1 MSFSSFFSWKKL
13 ADSWRLFLLCLLLFI
28 VSSIFS
34 FWIFFP
40 ADVVQRRL
48 LLELSSQTGVDM
60 RGENATILLP
70 LGLSLDLFVYPNR
83 EGFADFKLEKLQI
96 TPVWSRLFSTD
107 PAIQIDGK
115 LASGAVD
122 GEGSHKGDVRLNF
135 EDISVLSLQESDLP
149 YRISGL
155 LNGELHGEGMTD
167 PLSGRGE
174 FAFVLKDGAAL
185 GLEKIGLP
193 GRLVIGTLRLAGK
206 FNQRRFS
213 LEKVLLRGGVLD
225 LSGGG
230 NILIGETPEQ
240 TRLNLN
246 IRLQPTGITSE
257 ALLDMLK
264 LTGVRPTTDGS
275 YLLRIGGTL
284 AKPMV
289 R

>member
-1 MSFSSFFSWKKL
+1 MSFSSFFSWQKF
-13 ADSWRLFLLCLLLFI
+13 AGNRRLFLLCLLLFI
-28 VSSIFS
+28 ISSVFS

-48 LLELSSQTGVDM
+48 LQKLSDQTGVEM
-60 RGENATILLP
+60 RGENATLLLP
-70 LGLSLDLFVYPNR
+70 LGLSLDLSVYPDR
-83 EGFADFKLEKLQI
+83 EGLADFKLEELQL

-107 PAIQIDGK
+107 PAIYLEGK
-115 LASGAVD
+115 LASGGVD
-122 GEGSHKGDVRLNF
+122 GVGSQKGDVRLTL
-135 EDISVLSLQESDLP
+135 EEVSVLSLQQPDLP
-149 YRISGL
+149 YRVSGI
-155 LNGELHGEGMTD
+155 LNGEFYGEDMTGQ
-167 PLSGRGE
+167 LSGRGE
-174 FAFVLKDGAAL
+174 FAFIFKDGAIL

-193 GRLVIGTLRLAGK
+193 GRLDIGTLRLAGK

-213 LEKVLLRGGVLD
+213 LEKVVLNGGALD

-230 NILIGETPEQ
+230 NILLGETPEQ

-246 IRLQPTGITSE
+246 IRLQPTSATSE
-257 ALLDMLK
+257 ALQDILK

-284 AKPMV
+284 AKPVV

>member
-1 MSFSSFFSWKKL
+1 
-13 ADSWRLFLLCLLLFI
+13 
-28 VSSIFS
+28 
-34 FWIFFP
+34 
-40 ADVVQRRL
+40 
-48 LLELSSQTGVDM
+48 M

-70 LGLSLDLFVYPNR
+70 LGLSLDLFVYPDR

-122 GEGSHKGDVRLNF
+122 GEGSQKGDVRLNF

-213 LEKVLLRGGVLD
+213 LEKVLL
-225 LSGGG
+225 SGGG

-246 IRLQPTGITSE
+246 IRLLPTGITSE

-284 AKPMV
+284 AKPVV